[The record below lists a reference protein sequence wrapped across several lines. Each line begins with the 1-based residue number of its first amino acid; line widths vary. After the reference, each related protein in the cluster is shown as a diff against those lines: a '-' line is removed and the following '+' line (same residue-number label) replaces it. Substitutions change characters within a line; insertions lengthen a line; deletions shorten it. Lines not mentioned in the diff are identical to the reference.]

1 MGMASGFLFT
11 WFFDLRD
18 GIMKNTPGHLQVLMA
33 IVSLSFLSCLND
45 ETEIA
50 LREAGDNRH
59 ELEDV
64 IFHYRFEDPDMEKLK
79 AARFLIANMPAHYSY
94 VGKDMEEY
102 QDSVLSILKK
112 DLSPEQQHDMVDRL
126 YHDDYSLRNIPMVS
140 DILIMKA
147 EYLIDNID
155 MAFEQWR
162 NRAWGRH
169 ISFDDFCEYILP
181 YKAQEMQ
188 SMDNWRQVFS
198 QKYSDSICT
207 VPPED
212 FQRNSLYGAI
222 DIVRDEINR
231 KNVPHVLWGGQSS
244 PSLLSARTMSSMTF
258 GTCQDYVTMG
268 TLVFR
273 SLGMASAVDR
283 IPLWGRNHE
292 GHSWFVFPGDKG
304 RMIPTVNSLIL
315 GAGIAF
321 YPYERIPKVFR
332 SSYAINR
339 DCLKYFNT
347 AEYVY
352 PFDMCCKDVTDEY
365 CRAHDISVPL
375 IGGLELKDRYAYIAM
390 AENDGMPVWR
400 VLDFGPV
407 ERGMARFRKM
417 GPDMLYLVLGF
428 DGQGLIPAS
437 NPFILN
443 ADGSMVEIK
452 PYDGK
457 NIGEKVRIRLRRKY
471 YESYNVVDM
480 RSRLLGGEIQYSDYS
495 DFSNAVTVYRTDS
508 VSTAVSVSDKGW
520 GEHRFWRYASAPGTW
535 GSLSELEFIGAD
547 GKRIA
552 GGVPVCCKQAD
563 AMTAAR
569 AFDNDLLSN
578 FETEEPDCAWVGM
591 DMGYPVGL
599 SEVRV
604 YPRGDDNDISPGL
617 PYELYAWNGRIWE
630 LLETFVAEEPYYD
643 ADVATDV
650 LLWLRCPHRGM
661 NERPFIIDSKKN
673 ITWW

>member
-18 GIMKNTPGHLQVLMA
+18 GIMKNTSGHLQVLMA

-112 DLSPEQQHDMVDRL
+112 DLPPEQQHDMVDRL
-126 YHDDYSLRNIPMVS
+126 YHDDYSLRETPVVS

-147 EYLIDNID
+147 GYLIDNID

-162 NRAWGRH
+162 GKPWGCH
-169 ISFDDFCEYILP
+169 VSFDDFCEYILP
-181 YKAQEMQ
+181 YKVQELQ
-188 SMDNWRQVFS
+188 LMDNWRQVFS
-198 QKYSDSICT
+198 QKYSDSIRT
-207 VPPED
+207 VLPDD

-231 KNVPHVLWGGQSS
+231 KNVPHVLWGGRSS

-258 GTCQDYVTMG
+258 GTCHDYVTMG

-273 SLGMASAVDR
+273 SMGMASAVDQ

-292 GHSWFVFPGDKG
+292 GHSWFVFSGDRG
-304 RMIPTVNSLIL
+304 GMIPTVNSLIL
-315 GAGIAF
+315 GAGVAF
-321 YPYERIPKVFR
+321 YPYERIPKVYR
-332 SSYAINR
+332 SCYAINR
-339 DCLKYFNT
+339 DCLKYINT
-347 AEYVY
+347 AKYVY
-352 PFDMCCKDVTDEY
+352 PFDMCRKDVTDEY
-365 CRAHDISVPL
+365 CRTHDISVPL
-375 IGGLELKDRYAYIAM
+375 IGGLKLKDRYAYIAM
-390 AENDGMPVWR
+390 AANDGKPVWR
-400 VLDFGPV
+400 VLDFGLV
-407 ERGMARFRKM
+407 KRGMAHFRKM
-417 GPDMLYLVLGF
+417 GPDMLYIVLGF
-428 DGQGLIPAS
+428 DGQDLVPAS

-452 PYDGK
+452 PYDAE
-457 NIGEKVRIRLRRKY
+457 NAGEKVRIRLRRKY

-480 RSRLLGGEIQYSDYS
+480 RNRLLGGEIQYSDS
-495 DFSNAVTVYRTDS
+495 PDFSNAVTVYRTDS
-508 VSTAVSVSDKGW
+508 ISTAVSVMDDGW
-520 GEHRFWRYASAPGTW
+520 GKHRFWRHASAPGTW
-535 GSLSELEFIGAD
+535 GSLAEFELIGMD
-547 GKRIA
+547 GKRVA
-552 GGVPVCCKQAD
+552 GGVPICCGQAD
-563 AMTAAR
+563 SINAAR

-578 FETEEPDCAWVGM
+578 FEIEGPDGAWVGL
-591 DMGYPVGL
+591 DFGCPTAV
-599 SEVRV
+599 SEIRV
-604 YPRGDDNDISPGL
+604 YPRSDDNDICPGL
-617 PYELYAWNGRIWE
+617 QYELYAWNGRKWE
-630 LLETFVAEEPYYD
+630 MLDTFVAEEPYYD
-643 ADVATDV
+643 GILPVGV
-650 LLWLRCPHRGM
+650 LLWLRCSDYGM
-661 NERPFIIDSKKN
+661 NERPFVIDTNGNII
-673 ITWW
+673 WW

>member
-112 DLSPEQQHDMVDRL
+112 DLPPEQQHDMVDRL
-126 YHDDYSLRNIPMVS
+126 YHDDYSLRETPVVS
-140 DILIMKA
+140 DLLIMKA
-147 EYLIDNID
+147 GYLIDNID

-162 NRAWGRH
+162 GRPWGRH
-169 ISFDDFCEYILP
+169 VSFDDFCEYILP
-181 YKAQEMQ
+181 YKVQELQ
-188 SMDNWRQVFS
+188 FMDNWRQVFS
-198 QKYSDSICT
+198 QKYSDSIRT
-207 VPPED
+207 VLPDD

-231 KNVPHVLWGGQSS
+231 KNVPHVLWGGRSS

-258 GTCQDYVTMG
+258 GTCHDYVTMG

-273 SLGMASAVDR
+273 SMGMASAVDQ

-292 GHSWFVFPGDKG
+292 GHSWFVFSGDRG
-304 RMIPTVNSLIL
+304 GMIPTVNSLIL
-315 GAGIAF
+315 GAGVAF
-321 YPYERIPKVFR
+321 YPYERIPKVYR
-332 SSYAINR
+332 SCYAINR
-339 DCLKYFNT
+339 DCLKYINT
-347 AEYVY
+347 AKYVY
-352 PFDMCCKDVTDEY
+352 PFDMCRKDVTDEY
-365 CRAHDISVPL
+365 CRTHDISVPL
-375 IGGLELKDRYAYIAM
+375 IGGLRLKDRYAYIAM
-390 AENDGMPVWR
+390 AANDGKPVWR
-400 VLDFGPV
+400 VLDFGLV
-407 ERGMARFRKM
+407 KRGMAHFRKM
-417 GPDMLYLVLGF
+417 GPDLLYIVLGF
-428 DGQGLIPAS
+428 DGQDLVPAS

-452 PYDGK
+452 PYDAE
-457 NIGEKVRIRLRRKY
+457 NAGEKVRIRLRRKY

-480 RSRLLGGEIQYSDYS
+480 RNRLLGGEIQYSDS
-495 DFSNAVTVYRTDS
+495 PDFSNAVTVYRTDS
-508 VSTAVSVSDKGW
+508 ISTAVSVMDDGW
-520 GEHRFWRYASAPGTW
+520 GKHRFWRHASAPGTW
-535 GSLSELEFIGAD
+535 GSLAEFELIGMD
-547 GKRIA
+547 GKRVA
-552 GGVPVCCKQAD
+552 GGVPICCGQAD
-563 AMTAAR
+563 SINAAR

-578 FETEEPDCAWVGM
+578 FEIEGPDGAWVGV
-591 DMGYPVGL
+591 DMGHPVEL
-599 SEVRV
+599 SEIRV
-604 YPRGDDNDISPGL
+604 YPRGDDNDISPGFL
-617 PYELYAWNGRIWE
+617 YELYAWNGQNWE
-630 LLETFVAEEPYYD
+630 LLETFIAEEPYYD
-643 ADVATDV
+643 TIAPTDV

-661 NERPFIIDSKKN
+661 NERPFIIDVKKN

>member
-18 GIMKNTPGHLQVLMA
+18 GIMKNTSGHLQVLMA

-112 DLSPEQQHDMVDRL
+112 DLPPEQQHDMVDRL
-126 YHDDYSLRNIPMVS
+126 YHDDYSLRETPVVS
-140 DILIMKA
+140 DLLIMKA
-147 EYLIDNID
+147 GYLIDNID

-162 NRAWGRH
+162 GRPWGRH
-169 ISFDDFCEYILP
+169 VSFDDFCEYILP
-181 YKAQEMQ
+181 YKVQELQ
-188 SMDNWRQVFS
+188 FMDNWRQVFS
-198 QKYSDSICT
+198 QKYSDSIRT
-207 VPPED
+207 VPPDD

-231 KNVPHVLWGGQSS
+231 KNVPHVLWGGRSS

-258 GTCQDYVTMG
+258 GTCHDYVTMG

-273 SLGMASAVDR
+273 SMGMASAVDQ

-292 GHSWFVFPGDKG
+292 GHSWFVFSGDRG
-304 RMIPTVNSLIL
+304 GMIPTVNSLIL
-315 GAGIAF
+315 GAGVAF
-321 YPYERIPKVFR
+321 YPYERIPKVYR
-332 SSYAINR
+332 SCYAINR
-339 DCLKYFNT
+339 DCLKYINT
-347 AEYVY
+347 AKYVY
-352 PFDMCCKDVTDEY
+352 PFDMCRKDVTDEY
-365 CRAHDISVPL
+365 CRTHDISVPL
-375 IGGLELKDRYAYIAM
+375 IGGLKLKDRYAYIAM
-390 AENDGMPVWR
+390 AANDGKPVWR
-400 VLDFGPV
+400 VLDFGLV
-407 ERGMARFRKM
+407 KRGMAHFRKM

-480 RSRLLGGEIQYSDYS
+480 RNRLLGGEIQYSDS
-495 DFSNAVTVYRTDS
+495 PDFSNAVTVYRTDS
-508 VSTAVSVSDKGW
+508 ISTAVSVMDDGW
-520 GEHRFWRYASAPGTW
+520 GKHRFWRHASAPGTW
-535 GSLSELEFIGAD
+535 GSLAEFELIGMD
-547 GKRIA
+547 GKRVA
-552 GGVPVCCKQAD
+552 GGVPICCGQAD
-563 AMTAAR
+563 SINAAR

-578 FETEEPDCAWVGM
+578 FEIEGPDGAWVGI
-591 DMGYPVGL
+591 DMGHPVEL
-599 SEVRV
+599 SEIRV
-604 YPRGDDNDISPGL
+604 YPRGDDNDISPGFL
-617 PYELYAWNGRIWE
+617 YELYAWNGQNWE
-630 LLETFVAEEPYYD
+630 LLETFIAEEPYYD
-643 ADVATDV
+643 TIAPTDV

-661 NERPFIIDSKKN
+661 NERPFIIDVKKN